1 MAKFNDKL
9 SSLIS
14 SQLPEFVVADHPK
27 FAQFL
32 KTYYQFLE
40 SVELKVTS
48 VQTTE
53 GILLETETNQENLLL
68 LDAGRKG
75 GNTTQLDAGDKVLQ
89 ENSVYGKFTTGETIQ
104 GQTSNAK
111 AVIVAEDLANGRI
124 FISSQNKLETG
135 EIIVGLSSNASAI
148 IGSYKENPVKNISDL
163 VSYRD
168 PDTAISSFLTNF
180 RDEFLATI
188 PENLATGINKR
199 SLIKNIKSLYRL
211 KGTAKGNE
219 IFFRILFGENSE
231 TIYPR
236 ENLLRVSDGK
246 FDSRLILRAIN
257 DGETD
262 TVKLIGRTITGQTS
276 EATAIVENVFK
287 YAFGEYSITEF
298 TINAET
304 TSGTFQIGE
313 NVRGTESDDTD
324 TFIKATVTGIPG
336 TKTITNDGALNEVND
351 KIVLTG
357 GGIGGKF
364 VTNQIG
370 SGKIDETI
378 IDDGGFDFEIGD
390 RLVYDN
396 DGTEGG
402 GAQGFVSVVNGGFAP
417 EEANVT
423 ARTLFPVNPTATSGI
438 KFLDGPVIAYDPKTI
453 QTGFSE
459 SNFRGTINDTDDG
472 TSNANLKITGSLSG
486 AEATVRFTP
495 FGTPDG
501 SKINTDPDHLG
512 EKLILDFNENV
523 VYIDYTTLDKQFQKG
538 EVITIKQGGETNT
551 IAVSVTG
558 VSPHRKFNIDGV
570 DAKTLDLNEGDTYIF
585 NHPTSHPLRF
595 SETADGTHGGGVE
608 YTSGVTTASGVTTFV
623 VPIGA
628 PTLYYYCASHAGMG
642 GQANT
647 IVKEFTARLRTDFGR
662 EQTIGPEATIADRDS
677 VYQMLRNTSDSL
689 EDNEHLVV
697 EDETGVDDFYSGN
710 KIVQER
716 NTGVGDITDIFT
728 INQGNGYKRLPKIG
742 FTETL
747 PDGTVV
753 STSSG
758 KDFKLKCFGS
768 EIGRIVEI
776 STIEHGI
783 RYEQPPSPPT
793 IEFINNSIVVN
804 VSGIFGTTETVTGA
818 TSGFTGEVVSYDAD
832 RGLLKLEN
840 VTGGPVVGEIIN
852 GGLSGATG
860 KLYIT
865 DHASAT
871 VSFTPSIATDGVY
884 VNQDGHISED
894 TMLVQDSLLYQDY
907 SYIIKVGESINT
919 WRDSFKK
926 TMHSAGFYFTGRVS
940 IENRIKGG
948 LRFPVRGIETGLEES
963 PLFGLLNTIFSTMF
977 GRRMGTE
984 SDGTTLNPNPLV
996 DVSAQPVSSPSPE
1009 HFPTNTRETTVR
1021 LQFKVTGVVSRIRRQ
1036 VAGFNVKQGFAYSGP
1051 RWETLNRLH
1060 NSSFIVGSPGYPNA
1074 SNITFKTL
1082 DEILIHYTK
1091 SGLDETKALFKTVST
1106 PNGKLLKCNF
1116 AIPAQISFSKDLY
1129 STALK
1134 SWDTTT
1140 MTFDDT
1146 TP

>member
-1 MAKFNDKL
+1 MKFNDKL

-32 KTYYQFLE
+32 KTYYTFLE
-40 SVELKVTS
+40 SVELGVNS
-48 VQTTE
+48 VQTTD

-75 GNTTQLDAGDKVLQ
+75 GNITQLDAGDKVLQ
-89 ENSVYGKFTTGETIQ
+89 ETSIYGKFTNGETIT
-104 GQTSNAK
+104 GQTSKAT
-111 AVIVAEDLANGRI
+111 AVIVAEDLANGRL
-124 FISSQNKLETG
+124 FSTSQNKLQVGET
-135 EIIVGLSSNASAI
+135 IVGASSNASAVI
-148 IGSYKENPVKNISDL
+148 SSYKENPVKNISDL

-188 PENLATGINKR
+188 PENLATGIDKR

-236 ENLLRVSDGK
+236 ESLLRVSDGK
-246 FDSRLILRAIN
+246 FDSRLIIRAIN

-287 YAFGEYSITEF
+287 YSFGQYSISEF

-304 TSGTFQIGE
+304 SSGTFQIGE

-324 TFIKATVTGIPG
+324 TFIKATITGIPG
-336 TKTITNDGALNEVND
+336 DKTITNDGALNEVND

-364 VTNQIG
+364 LTNQIG
-370 SGKIDETI
+370 SGKIDEII

-390 RLVYDN
+390 KLVFDN

-402 GAQGFVSVVNGGFAP
+402 GAQGFVSVVNGGFGP
-417 EEANVT
+417 QDGNIN
-423 ARTLFPVNPTATSGI
+423 ARTLFPINTSATSGI
-438 KFLDGPVIAYDPKTI
+438 KFLDGPVLAYDPKTI
-453 QTGFSE
+453 QTGFNE
-459 SNFRGTINDTDDG
+459 SHFRGTINDADDG
-472 TSNANLKITGSLSG
+472 TSTANVKITGSLSQ
-486 AEATVRFTP
+486 AEATIRFTP
-495 FGTPDG
+495 FGTLDG
-501 SKINTDPDHLG
+501 EQINTDPDHLG
-512 EKLILDFNENV
+512 EKLIIDFNPNV
-523 VYIDYTTLDKQFQKG
+523 LYITYTTLDKQFQKG
-538 EVITIKQGGETNT
+538 EVITVQRAAATETINT
-551 IAVSVTG
+551 TITG
-558 VSPHRKFNIDGV
+558 VSPNRKYNIGGV
-570 DAKTLDLNEGDTYIF
+570 DAPTLTLYEGNTYII
-585 NHPTSHPLRF
+585 NHSSGHPFEF
-595 SETADGTHGGGVE
+595 STTPDGTHGGGVE
-608 YTSGVTTASGVTTFV
+608 YTNGVTKPNSTSIQIV
-623 VPIGA
+623 VPVGA
-628 PTLYYYCASHAGMG
+628 PTLYYYCAIHAGMG

-647 IVKEFTARLRTDFGR
+647 VANNFTARLRKDFGR
-662 EQTIGPEATIADRDS
+662 EEATGPEATIADRDS
-677 VYQMLRNTSDSL
+677 VYQMLRNLSDSIEADDHIVL
-689 EDNEHLVV
+689 

-728 INQGNGYKRLPKIG
+728 INEGNGYKRLPKIG
-742 FTETL
+742 FTL
-747 PDGTVV
+747 PDGTT
-753 STSSG
+753 TSSG

-768 EIGRIVEI
+768 QIGRIVEI
-776 STIEHGI
+776 ATIEHGI
-783 RYEQPPSPPT
+783 RYEQPPSPPS
-793 IEFINNSIVVN
+793 IEFINNSIVTG

-818 TSGFTGEVVSYDAD
+818 TSGFTGKVVSYDED

-852 GGLSGATG
+852 GAISGAQG
-860 KLYIT
+860 RLHIT

-871 VSFTPSIATDGVY
+871 VAVTPLTATDGVY
-884 VNQDGHISED
+884 INEDGHISED
-894 TMLVQDSLLYQDY
+894 TKKIQDSLLYQDY
-907 SYIIKVGESINT
+907 SYIVKVGESINT

-926 TMHSAGFYFTGRVS
+926 TMHSAGFYFTGRVT
-940 IENRIKGG
+940 IENRIQGG
-948 LRFPVRGIETGLEES
+948 LRFPVRGVETGLEES

-977 GRRMGTE
+977 GRRMGTD
-984 SDGTTLNPNPLV
+984 SDGTTLRANPLI

-1009 HFPTNTRETTVR
+1009 HFAVNTRDTTVR
-1021 LQFKVTGVVSRIRRQ
+1021 LNFKVTGVISRIRREIK
-1036 VAGFNVKQGFAYSGP
+1036 GFGVRQGFAYSGP
-1051 RWETLNRLH
+1051 RWQTLNRLH
-1060 NSSFIVGSPGYPNA
+1060 NTSFVTGNNA

-1082 DEILIHYTK
+1082 HELLIHGTRT
-1091 SGLDETKALFKTVST
+1091 GLDGTNALFTTVST

-1116 AIPAQISFSKDLY
+1116 AIPAQVSFSKDLY

-1134 SWDTTT
+1134 KWDTSAL
-1140 MTFDDT
+1140 TFDDT